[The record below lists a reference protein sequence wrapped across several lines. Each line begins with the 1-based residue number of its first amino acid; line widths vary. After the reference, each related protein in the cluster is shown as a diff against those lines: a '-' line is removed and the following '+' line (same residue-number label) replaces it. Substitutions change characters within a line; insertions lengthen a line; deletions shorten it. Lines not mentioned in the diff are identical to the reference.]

1 VAAPTVDT
9 GVTAGGGKESVVG
22 GKEALQRYYAGGLQR
37 CLDTWKQLD
46 EGDWAAKDPH
56 GPWTARDYL
65 AHLGTSQQ
73 LDLNAGTAANL
84 AGKTTDL
91 PGPSSPSDVDAFNAR
106 NLETVRD
113 LSPQELMQ
121 RLSGLVEDH
130 LGMLAPLSE
139 ADLERPAVNPG
150 LHWPI
155 TIEIT
160 FDLGHMHLPLHYQDI
175 RRCLRRRRRLP
186 HWMDLAGEEETHD
199 AMDRAFRLMPAFYW
213 AERGRGLRADVLF
226 TLAGRGGGQ
235 WTVEIDGGRCSSH
248 AGPPER
254 VDVEIRVTP
263 ALYIDMQTREM
274 NPIRSFL
281 SGGFRVRPLI
291 KLGLAN
297 RLEKLF
303 AIT

>member
-1 VAAPTVDT
+1 M
-9 GVTAGGGKESVVG
+9 G
-22 GKEALQRYYAGGLQR
+22 GKEALQKYYAAGLQR
-37 CLDTWKQLD
+37 CLDAWSQLD
-46 EGDWAAKDPH
+46 EGDWAAKDSH

-65 AHLGTSQQ
+65 AHLVTSQQ
-73 LDLNAGTAANL
+73 FDLNAGTAANL

-91 PGPSSPSDVDAFNAR
+91 PGPSSFRDVDAFNAR

-113 LSPQELMQ
+113 LGPRELMQ
-121 RLSGLVEDH
+121 RLRGLVEEH

-150 LHWPI
+150 LHSPI

-160 FDLGHMHLPLHYQDI
+160 FDLGYMHLPLHYQDI
-175 RRCLRRRRRLP
+175 RRCLRGRRRLP
-186 HWMDLAGEEETHD
+186 HWMDVAGEEETHD
-199 AMDRAFRLMPAFYW
+199 AMGRAFRIMPAFYW
-213 AERGRGLRADVLF
+213 AERGRGLRASILF
-226 TLAGRGGGQ
+226 TLAGKGGGQ
-235 WTVEIDGGRCSSH
+235 WTVEIDDTRCSSH

-263 ALYIDMQTREM
+263 ALYIDMQTHDM
-274 NPIRSFL
+274 NPISSFL
-281 SGGFRVRPLI
+281 SGSFRVRPLT